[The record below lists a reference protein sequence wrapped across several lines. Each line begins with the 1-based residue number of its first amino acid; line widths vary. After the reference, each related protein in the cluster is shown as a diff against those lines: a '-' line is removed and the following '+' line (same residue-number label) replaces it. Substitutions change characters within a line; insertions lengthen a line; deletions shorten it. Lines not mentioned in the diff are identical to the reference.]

1 MNYFL
6 TFKKILDDLKR
17 NDFSRQKREIVG
29 WTCTYLPL
37 EVLEAAHLTPFRIL
51 PEPKTE
57 KADSYLDPN
66 FCPFIKASLEK
77 ALSGGYSFLSGIIIL
92 NTCDGMRRLF
102 DAWRFYCKPTFSYL
116 LDLPRVIHPSSVAFF
131 KESLKDLIHQLD
143 FRFGRKITDDD
154 LQIAIER
161 SNTSKALMK
170 KLFSLQG
177 KGEPPLTH
185 GDILEILSESW
196 KTERSFFNQALEKFI
211 LLIGDKQKACSE
223 APKVMVSG
231 SLLDGSAFIRMI
243 EELGGEVVASDLCT
257 GQRVLNLVNLDS
269 DPLDSLSKAYLG
281 KPPCARMQDTQRRIE
296 GLKQRLMECHAKG
309 LIYFSLKFC
318 DPFLYEVPA
327 LEEVIKGIGVPML
340 FIEGEYTG
348 KLSGGIRTRIQAFLE
363 VLRRDG

>member
-1 MNYFL
+1 MNSFL

-17 NDFSRQKREIVG
+17 NDSSCQNKELIG

-37 EVLEAAHLTPFRIL
+37 EILEAANLTPFRIL
-51 PEPKTE
+51 PEPDTE

-77 ALSGGYSFLSGIIIL
+77 ALSGEYPSLSGIIIL

-102 DAWRFYCKPTFSYL
+102 DAWRFYCKPSFSYF
-116 LDLPRVIHPSSVAFF
+116 LDLPRVIRPSSVAFF

-143 FRFGRKITDDD
+143 FYFGRKITEED

-161 SNTSKALMK
+161 SNRSKALMK
-170 KLFSLQG
+170 ELFSLQG
-177 KGEPPLTH
+177 MGEPPLTH
-185 GDILEILSESW
+185 GDILEILSEGW
-196 KTERSFFNQALEKFI
+196 KIDRFLFNQALEKFI
-211 LLIGDKQKACSE
+211 SLLGENKKTCSE
-223 APKVMVSG
+223 APKVMVTG
-231 SLLDGSAFIRMI
+231 SLLDGSALIRMI
-243 EELGGEVVASDLCT
+243 EELGGEVVASDLCI
-257 GQRVLNLVNLDS
+257 GQRILNLVNLDT

-281 KPPCARMQDTQRRIE
+281 KPPCARMQDTKRRIE
-296 GLKQRLMECHAKG
+296 GLKQRLMESRANG

-318 DPFLYEVPA
+318 DPFLYEAPA
-327 LEEVIKGIGVPML
+327 IEEAIKETGVPLL

-348 KLSGGIRTRIQAFLE
+348 KPGGGIRTRIQAFLE